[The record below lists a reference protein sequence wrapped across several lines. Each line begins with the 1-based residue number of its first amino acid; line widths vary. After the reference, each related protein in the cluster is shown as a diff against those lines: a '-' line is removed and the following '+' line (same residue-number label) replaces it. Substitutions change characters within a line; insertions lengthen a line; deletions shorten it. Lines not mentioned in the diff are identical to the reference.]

1 MMKDLNEIAQ
11 KGQKFL
17 KSALA
22 IKVGK
27 AALKRGGIVGAGL
40 GAAAGVGYL
49 AYRYFQKNKQEEE
62 HMKTKEVNTL
72 NPDIETE
79 KKIVV

>member
-1 MMKDLNEIAQ
+1 MKDLNEIAQ
-11 KGQKFL
+11 KGEKL
-17 KSALA
+17 IKSALA

-27 AALKRGGIVGAGL
+27 AALKRGGIVGVSL

-49 AYRYFQKNKQEEE
+49 AYRYFKKNKQEEKHIE
-62 HMKTKEVNTL
+62 TKEVNTL